1 MIISSCRF
9 LIFRGLKTKPNRHW
23 NSKNAFIKDEAMHKI
38 KTKLQKDRDQIQGT
52 DLATTITSSFHDRG
66 LEPNAAVYSFVIKT
80 LCQRSLFTQLPPVLN
95 QLENMEKFEPSES
108 IFVDLMKNF
117 GASNM
122 LKEAVDVFFRI
133 PRFRCTHSM
142 DSLNTLLLVLSKS
155 KDGIN
160 MIEYVLKQTP
170 KLNIRLDTTSFWI
183 MINTLCKLGK
193 VHSAVQLLNEMPV
206 HECVPDYR
214 IYSLILSSLCQQ
226 NPNPDVLFDFIERM
240 RYSEVLPSCVDYGNV
255 IKALINRGEVEKAY
269 TIFTQ
274 MRSEGTKPD
283 IVAYK
288 SLLTGFISI
297 CNYTKTEELFDGMLL
312 SGLVPDLVTYNT
324 YVDGL
329 CKQSE
334 FEQAKLIL
342 ISMEKLSCNPSVDT
356 YNILIARYCNAGQI
370 REARES
376 MNEMYRKGIE
386 WNRHTYVILIDGF
399 LRNGD
404 VVDADVIIHD
414 MLKTGFVLKNFSF
427 ESMIHGLCK
436 IAVKN

>member
-9 LIFRGLKTKPNRHW
+9 LTLRGLTTKSNRHW
-23 NSKNAFIKDEAMHKI
+23 KVKNAFIKDEVIHRI
-38 KTKLQKDRDQIQGT
+38 KTQLHKDKDQIQGT
-52 DLATTITSSFHDRG
+52 DLASTITSSFHDCG
-66 LEPNAAVYSFVIKT
+66 LEPNTSVYSFVIKT
-80 LCQRSLFTQLPPVLN
+80 LCQRSLFSQLPPVLN

-108 IFVDLMKNF
+108 IFVNLIKNF

-122 LKEAVDVFFRI
+122 FKEAIDVFFRI

-142 DSLNTLLLVLSKS
+142 DSFNTLLSVLSKN
-155 KDGIN
+155 KNGIN
-160 MIEYVLKQTP
+160 MIEDVLKQIP
-170 KLNIRLDTTSFWI
+170 KLNIRLDTMSFWI

-193 VHSAVQLLNEMPV
+193 VHCAVLMLNEMPV

-226 NPNPDVLFDFIERM
+226 NPNPNVLLDFIGRM
-240 RYSEVLPSCVDYGNV
+240 RYSEVLPCCVDYSNV
-255 IKALINRGEVEKAY
+255 IKALINKGEVEKAY
-269 TIFTQ
+269 TVFTH

-288 SLLTGFISI
+288 SLLIGFISI
-297 CNYTKTEELFDGMLL
+297 CNYRKTEELFDEMLL
-312 SGLVPDLVTYNT
+312 SGLVPDLVAYNT
-324 YVDGL
+324 YIDGL

-334 FEQAKLIL
+334 FEQAKLML

-356 YNILIARYCNAGQI
+356 YNILIARYFNAGRI

-386 WNRHTYVILIDGF
+386 WNQHTYVILIDGL
-399 LRNGD
+399 LRNRNFI
-404 VVDADVIIHD
+404 DADVIIHD
-414 MLKTGFVLKNFSF
+414 MLTRGFVLKISSF
-427 ESMIHGLCK
+427 ESMIHGLCE